1 MVVLSATIIMRDS
14 DCTVFLPP
22 KVSLDLFHKFVPKE
36 KLLDKVTDDCP
47 ICLDKIAEEGK
58 YIHIS
63 AFRCGHIIH
72 NNCYNSAVMCDHQL
86 VTCPY
91 CRSSLHKRCI
101 EHLTTAFSSIKDS
114 DVIDSFNKM
123 TFECFYDFNSIS
135 LMNDYQVEKLFSW
148 LLCDNLDL
156 IDSIMPFMLNL
167 IKHLTHQF
175 AYFMIFLFETVS
187 PMRILSLAERS
198 LQNNRPSDYY
208 FKFLAS
214 YLRLFHDLRYQLEF
228 LQGRR
233 YSKDTFRF
241 YKANLKKV
249 LKRVCSIIT
258 TYKGVNQLDVYHACA
273 CEKEIKQ
280 IIKSDI
286 LNQNFYFIY
295 QFILNH
301 PGDFIRRADQEMLD
315 QFTSLL
321 DEDIF
326 GILVGSQTF
335 FPVLFKHMTAETP
348 KEFRMSIFSCYKTLM
363 DRGCVGFDFD
373 LVKRLDSPLDFEL
386 FDALGIHTFFQ
397 EWDKLEDL

>member
-1 MVVLSATIIMRDS
+1 MVVLSATIIMRNS

-58 YIHIS
+58 FIDIS

-72 NNCYNSAVMCDHQL
+72 NNCYHSAVMCDHQL
-86 VTCPY
+86 VTCPC

-114 DVIDSFNKM
+114 DVIDSFNQM
-123 TFECFYDFNSIS
+123 TFECFYDINSVC

-167 IKHLTHQF
+167 TKHITHQI
-175 AYFMIFLFETVS
+175 AYFMISLFETVS

-198 LQNNRPSDYY
+198 LQNNRQSGYY
-208 FKFLAS
+208 FNFLAL

-249 LKRVCSIIT
+249 LKRVCSIIS
-258 TYKGVNQLDVYHACA
+258 TYKGVMEIDVYRSACA

-301 PGDFIRRADQEMLD
+301 PDDFIRRADQEMLD
-315 QFTSLL
+315 QFTSHL
-321 DEDIF
+321 DEVRDIF
-326 GILVGSQTF
+326 GILLGSHTL
-335 FPVLFKHMTAETP
+335 FPALFKHMTVDTP
-348 KEFRMSIFSCYKTLM
+348 KEFRMSIFRCYKKLM
-363 DRGCVGFDFD
+363 DRGCVRYNFD
-373 LVKRLDSPLDFEL
+373 LVKGLDSPLDFEL
-386 FDALGIHTFFQ
+386 FDALGFHTFFT
-397 EWDKLEDL
+397 EW